1 MNEIILFSSDLTHDY
16 PFYYS
21 SPIRMKFAFMM
32 YDEESTGSITHRE
45 LVKILRANHMAR
57 SEGEV
62 ARKAE
67 TILAQCDKRNDGSI
81 TFEEFV
87 VVSTKFPNILFPAQN
102 NQS

>member
-1 MNEIILFSSDLTHDY
+1 
-16 PFYYS
+16 
-21 SPIRMKFAFMM
+21 MKFAFVM

-67 TILAQCDKRNDGSI
+67 TIIAQCDKRNDGGGVDEIPKHSI
-81 TFEEFV
+81 SSVPRNPWLIYV
-87 VVSTKFPNILFPAQN
+87 VVWFHELPPKLRPYPA
-102 NQS
+102 